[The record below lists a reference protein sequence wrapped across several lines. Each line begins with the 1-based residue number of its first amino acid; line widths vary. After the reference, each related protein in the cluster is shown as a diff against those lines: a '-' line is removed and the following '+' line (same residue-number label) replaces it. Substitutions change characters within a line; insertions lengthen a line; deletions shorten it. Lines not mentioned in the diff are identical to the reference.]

1 MMSDPEI
8 YKSIGLYREESLYYE
23 LGYKFSDNGGK
34 VTKKVFNRDFIPYLV
49 FVSLGIQ
56 FLINIS
62 QVFTLLTLILIYS
75 FQLTFRNSDRTLGI
89 KTMILL
95 VSVHSIEYHE
105 NNIVVFPGEII
116 QGQLT
121 FGFWILELLWIIL
134 FGFQA
139 LTSFQ
144 PHTKSY
150 EKGKTV
156 QAESESAKREFKNLT
171 RRTEG
176 TNYYLGSLLTLVNLS
191 RLQESMKQM
200 VVTILTIFGVIV
212 VGDLIIWSIV
222 QNLGGGTNVREEY
235 FISGMSLILY
245 VALIGFSKLIFPD
258 NEEEDSED
266 MDDITSNNLNFN
278 TPRVNNNK

>member
-1 MMSDPEI
+1 MVSDPEM

-23 LGYKFSDNGGK
+23 LGYKFSDNGSK
-34 VTKKVFNRDFIPYLV
+34 ISKKAFNRDFIPYLAA
-49 FVSLGIQ
+49 VSLGIQ
-56 FLINIS
+56 FIIGIS
-62 QVFTLLTLILIYS
+62 QVFTLLTLALVYS
-75 FQLTFRNSDRTLGI
+75 FRLTFGNGERTLGI

-95 VSVHSIEYHE
+95 ISVHTIEYRE
-105 NNIVVFPGEII
+105 NNIIVLPGQII
-116 QGQLT
+116 QDQLT
-121 FGFWILELLWIIL
+121 FGFWFFELLWIII

-156 QAESESAKREFKNLT
+156 QAESESAKQEFKNLT

-176 TNYYLGSLLTLVNLS
+176 TDYYLGSLLTLVNLS
-191 RLQESMKQM
+191 RLQETMKQM
-200 VVTILTIFGVIV
+200 VITVLTIFAIIV
-212 VGDLIIWSIV
+212 FGDLIIWSII

-245 VALIGFSKLIFPD
+245 ISLIVFSKLIFPD
-258 NEEEDSED
+258 DETKDTEDED
-266 MDDITSNNLNFN
+266 VINLQ
-278 TPRVNNNK
+278 

>member
-1 MMSDPEI
+1 MMMSDPET
-8 YKSIGLYREESLYYE
+8 YKSIGLYREENLYYE
-23 LGYKFSDNGGK
+23 LGYKFSDNGSK
-34 VTKKVFNRDFIPYLV
+34 ISRKVFNRDLIPYLAAA
-49 FVSLGIQ
+49 SLGIQ
-56 FLINIS
+56 FIIGIS
-62 QVFTLLTLILIYS
+62 QIFTLLTLALIYS
-75 FQLTFRNSDRTLGI
+75 FRLTFRNGDRTLGI
-89 KTMILL
+89 KTMIILI
-95 VSVHSIEYHE
+95 SVHAIEYRE

-121 FGFWILELLWIIL
+121 FGFWALELIWIVI

-139 LTSFQ
+139 LSSFQ

-156 QAESESAKREFKNLT
+156 QAESESAKQEFRNLT
-171 RRTEG
+171 KRTEG
-176 TNYYLGSLLTLVNLS
+176 TDYYLGSLLTLVNLS
-191 RLQESMKQM
+191 RLQETMKQM

-245 VALIGFSKLIFPD
+245 IALIGFSKLIFPD
-258 NEEEDSED
+258 KEEEDSED
-266 MDDITSNNLNFN
+266 EDIINQQ
-278 TPRVNNNK
+278 